1 MPRQLLDSQKIFT
14 GAVFEVARDRLREDS
29 GQEIIR
35 DVVQHPGGAGGVP
48 IFTDGRIALVRQ
60 YRHPARRE
68 LLEIP
73 AGKIDAGESPAICAA
88 REIEEE
94 LGVRVGRIEKL
105 AEFYSTP
112 GFCEEKLFV
121 YLATELEPAQQKL
134 DHDETVEIVYL
145 SLAEAWQLVEQ
156 GEIEDAKTIIA
167 LMLTRQ
173 KLAVMG

>member
-1 MPRQLLDSQKIFT
+1 
-14 GAVFEVARDRLREDS
+14 VFEVARDRLREDS
-29 GQEIIR
+29 GQEIVR
-35 DVVQHPGGAGGVP
+35 EVVRHPGGAGGVP
-48 IFTDGRIALVRQ
+48 LFADGRIALVKQ
-60 YRHPARRE
+60 YRHPAGRD

-73 AGKIDAGESPAICAA
+73 AGKIDAGERPESCAA

-121 YLATELEPAQQKL
+121 YLATELEASVQKL

-145 SLAEAWQLVEQ
+145 SLAEAWQLVER

-167 LMLTRQ
+167 LMLTRE
-173 KLAVMG
+173 KFK